1 MKKVLVL
8 LVLSLMIVGFTN
20 AQVGKMKLGVGAY
33 VGLPLGTFGDVTSV
47 GFGGVVQGEYLFAD
61 KIVGT
66 VTTGYLAFS
75 GKSQTI
81 AGASVDNGTW
91 SIIPILVGGKY
102 FFTPNLYGAAQ
113 IGLDMVSYKVPTQ
126 VIFGF
131 TVGGGT
137 ASSSEFGW
145 NIGVGYDM
153 GNLDFLVKY
162 GSFMTNASSVS
173 LTALYKFSL
182 N

>member
-33 VGLPLGTFGDVTSV
+33 VGLPMGTFGDVTSV
-47 GFGGVVQGEYLFAD
+47 GFGGVAQGEYMFAD

-66 VTTGYLAFS
+66 VTTGYLSFS
-75 GKSQTI
+75 GKTVNT
-81 AGASVDNGTW
+81 VDLGTW

-102 FFTPNLYGAAQ
+102 FFTPNLYGAVQ
-113 IGLDMVSYKVPTQ
+113 IGLNMISTKVPTY
-126 VIFGF
+126 VIGGF
-131 TVGGGT
+131 TFGGGT
-137 ASSSEFGW
+137 ASSSEFGF
-145 NIGVGYDM
+145 NIGAGYDM

-162 GSFMTNASSVS
+162 GTFGSDASAVS